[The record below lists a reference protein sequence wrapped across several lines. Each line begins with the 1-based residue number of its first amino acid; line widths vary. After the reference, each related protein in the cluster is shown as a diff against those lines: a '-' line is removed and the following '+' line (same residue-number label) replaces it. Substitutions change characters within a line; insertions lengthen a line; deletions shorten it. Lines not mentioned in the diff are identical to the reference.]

1 MNTCRSAFL
10 ELRRISLIRK
20 YLTVDAAKT
29 IVCSLVLSRL
39 DYCNSIL
46 SGSPKCLIQKLQRVQ
61 NTAARITLRMPRT
74 EHTTPLLRMLHWLP
88 IPSRIVYKID
98 SLCHTAL
105 TTAYP
110 KYLSELLNVYTPA
123 RPLRSSSDP
132 NMLTITT
139 ARNNSYGERAFV
151 YQESINWN
159 RVPGSI
165 RTVEEKDTF
174 KRHLK
179 TAHLSGRNPQNEDKY
194 IFSLS
199 VYIFYF
205 P

>member
-10 ELRRISLIRK
+10 ELRRIGLIRK

-46 SGSPKCLIQKLQRVQ
+46 SGSPKCLIQKLQRAQ

-88 IPSRIVYKID
+88 IPSRIAYKID

-123 RPLRSSSDP
+123 RPLRSSLDP
-132 NMLTITT
+132 NILQIAA
-139 ARNNSYGERAFV
+139 ARTKSCGQRAFS
-151 YQESINWN
+151 YQGPINWN

-179 TAHLSGRNPQNEDKY
+179 TA
-194 IFSLS
+194 IFSAECLR
-199 VYIFYF
+199 
-205 P
+205 